1 MLRYRKTELTP
12 EEELELELLVRRH
25 RTILYNVCRNIFPDD
40 IYHMNALYNDI
51 ICNLWKSMGQVRKK
65 GSEEAWVRQIAANT
79 AVSFERDEK
88 KALTTIPF
96 TQEMVENLVEKENN
110 LLLDELYELVEQLDP
125 KEKIVMEMYL
135 DHIPQA
141 EIARRLAMTETNVS
155 TMIGR
160 IKKKLIYLKDN
171 K

>member
-1 MLRYRKTELTP
+1 MDYTFKTLGFDP
-12 EEELELELLVRRH
+12 A
-25 RTILYNVCRNIFPDD
+25 RNIFPDD

-51 ICNLWKSMGQVRKK
+51 ICNLWESVGQVRKK
-65 GSEEAWVRQIAANT
+65 GSEDAWVYRIAANT

-88 KALTTIPF
+88 KALKTIPF

-110 LLLDELYELVEQLDP
+110 LLLDELYELVEQLDS

-135 DHIPQA
+135 DRIPQA

-160 IKKKLIYLKDN
+160 IKKKLINLKDN